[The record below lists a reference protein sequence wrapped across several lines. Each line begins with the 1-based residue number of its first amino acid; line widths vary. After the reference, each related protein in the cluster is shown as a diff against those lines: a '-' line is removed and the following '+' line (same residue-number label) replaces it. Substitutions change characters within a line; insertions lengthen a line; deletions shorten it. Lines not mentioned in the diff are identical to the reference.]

1 MIDWKLSMKHLLHDL
16 AKKVKLISTKG
27 LTEDS
32 TNKYSIVNGVKYFPS
47 NGLQNYLVFF
57 SV

>member
-1 MIDWKLSMKHLLHDL
+1 MKNLLDDL

-27 LTEDS
+27 LTEDL
-32 TNKYSIVNGVKYFPS
+32 TNKYSIVNGVKYFSS

>member
-1 MIDWKLSMKHLLHDL
+1 MKNLLHDL